1 MSGIIRSK
9 LPIAAI
15 FAVLL
20 LVPAFID
27 EPYILH
33 VFIITFY
40 FAMASIAWNILGGL
54 AGQFSLGHAAFM
66 AIGAYCCSLLVIKL
80 NITPWIGILA
90 GGLLAGVM
98 AAIMFYPCFGLRGPY
113 FSLATIAFGETF
125 RNLFTNWEAV
135 GKAQGIMLPI
145 YKEEWYYMQF
155 STKIPYY
162 YIGLTLMALIYFTF
176 MYLDRS
182 KFGYAFKCIRE
193 DEDAADAIGINIVRY
208 KLIAAFLSAGL
219 TGVAGG
225 FYAQYVRYVDPDLMS
240 GNFSIEMVLPAIIG
254 GIGTLSGPLL
264 GAFILTPLS
273 DFLRAAMGS
282 NFPGAHLIIY
292 SIILMTVIRWKPE
305 GLMGWIGSRRMFRA
319 AAKRKLS

>member
-1 MSGIIRSK
+1 MSEIIRSK
-9 LPIAAI
+9 LPLTAI

-20 LVPAFID
+20 LVPAFVD
-27 EPYILH
+27 APYILH

-66 AIGAYCCSLLVIKL
+66 AIGAYSSSLLVIKL
-80 NITPWIGILA
+80 DITPWIGILVGGMIA
-90 GGLLAGVM
+90 GIM
-98 AAIMFYPCFGLRGPY
+98 AAILFYPCFGLRGPY
-113 FSLATIAFGETF
+113 FALATIAFGETF

-145 YKEEWYYMQF
+145 YQQEWYYMQF

-162 YIGLTLMALIYFTF
+162 YIGLILMALIYLTF
-176 MYLDRS
+176 MLLDRS
-182 KFGYAFKCIRE
+182 KLGYAFKCIRE
-193 DEDAADAIGINIVRY
+193 DEDAADAIGINIIRY
-208 KLIAAFLSAGL
+208 KLAAVFLSAGL
-219 TGVAGG
+219 TAVAGG

-240 GNFSIEMVLPAIIG
+240 GNYSVEIVLPAIIG
-254 GIGTLSGPLL
+254 GIGTVSGPLL
-264 GAFILTPLS
+264 GAFILTPLA

-292 SIILMTVIRWKPE
+292 SVILITVIRWKPE
-305 GLMGWIGSRRMFRA
+305 GLIGWISSRRMFRSSST
-319 AAKRKLS
+319 KKLG

>member
-66 AIGAYCCSLLVIKL
+66 AIGAYCCSLLVIKF

-162 YIGLTLMALIYFTF
+162 YIGLTLMALIYLAF

-273 DFLRAAMGS
+273 DFLRARWEY
-282 NFPGAHLIIY
+282 FPVHI
-292 SIILMTVIRWKPE
+292 
-305 GLMGWIGSRRMFRA
+305 
-319 AAKRKLS
+319 